1 MSHVAAQL
9 AAASASE
16 PRSEWEASDDEAA
29 GMPEAAERVRRH
41 AARMCGVRR

>member
-29 GMPEAAERVRRH
+29 GLPEAAERVRR
-41 AARMCGVRR
+41 AARRGTG